1 MIDAFKRG
9 EDLHRAMAGV
19 NQGKD
24 PMAVTKSER
33 AMGKVTN
40 FGFLY
45 GQSAKGL
52 SLYARKDYGLIL
64 SVKEAEHFRENSGP
78 RPESNAL
85 AGGPPLIR
93 NFSN

>member
-1 MIDAFKRG
+1 VADYSQIELRVAAFIAGEKVMIDAFKRG
-9 EDLHRAMAGV
+9 EDLHRSMAKV

-33 AMGKVTN
+33 ALGKVTN

-45 GQSAKGL
+45 GQSAKGF

-64 SVKEAEHFRENSGP
+64 SVRG
-78 RPESNAL
+78 
-85 AGGPPLIR
+85 
-93 NFSN
+93 